1 MRLSLRTRRLVAL
14 GLVACLAV
22 ASLPAQSSSG
32 TTTAGTTTAGT
43 TTAGTTNPDSLP
55 EPYGDDEFPAW
66 ARALR
71 RFEIVSLGAFPLL
84 LSYTRLAVDIARF
97 VGNDFAP
104 GYAPWPFKPTNAVPF
119 TAEEQWSCIFV
130 AAGLAAAFGL
140 ADAIIVWTVPLD

>member
-1 MRLSLRTRRLVAL
+1 MSLCLRTRRLIAL
-14 GLVACLAV
+14 GLVACLAI
-22 ASLPAQSSSG
+22 ASLPAQSS
-32 TTTAGTTTAGT
+32 AGTTTAGT
-43 TTAGTTNPDSLP
+43 TTNPDSLP

-104 GYAPWPFKPTNAVPF
+104 GYTPWPFKPTNAVPF
-119 TAEEQWSCIFV
+119 TAEEQWSSIFV

>member
-1 MRLSLRTRRLVAL
+1 MSLSRRVRRIVSL
-14 GLVACLAV
+14 GLIACLAI
-22 ASLPAQSSSG
+22 ASLPAQSASTTTTG
-32 TTTAGTTTAGT
+32 TTAG
-43 TTAGTTNPDSLP
+43 GTTNPDSLP

-66 ARALR
+66 AQALR

-97 VGNDFAP
+97 VGNDFAA
-104 GYAPWPFKPTNAVPF
+104 GYTPWPFKPTNAVPF